1 MRSDSTISIKKL
13 FVVTLILKVC
23 FSGIGWAIDDPWIFG
38 FFLPLGVMMLYI
50 IVGLR
55 RKKREISDEK
65 FADTCYYLGF
75 IFTITSI
82 IFSLFDLPQIGT
94 RMTAIAV
101 RFGAA
106 MVSTVLGLGVRVYV
120 VSFRRDLEDAVRS
133 AEEELIEAFGRLRER
148 AAVTFEKLAAFE
160 TRVDA
165 AANAS
170 IARVQGGVEQLTQS
184 YGETL
189 TSFFSTL
196 TESNHKAFQA
206 SLGEVRQ
213 SSLNLAKSV
222 EVYSGAMQGNL
233 QSLEGKVTQFA
244 EVITRR
250 LAQTTFP
257 DDYFAERLAKPLEA
271 LGHSTMGIARQVDH
285 AAANVDQA
293 ANSLRTGLATL
304 QARAGDVEGAL
315 DQVVTLASSQ
325 KALLAGSQAQVDTLS
340 VLSDTLRATQEGL
353 SALSAQV
360 SAQTGTLGQNA
371 VAAATQ
377 TATIGNVT
385 TTLQTLET
393 ALRTTIPLLERQ
405 QQSLAVATRES
416 GSQNAHMGE
425 IGHCLNDL
433 SLSLRQVATS
443 VEQNSRNL
451 GTLVQQVAETN
462 AVAQSARA
470 RDEGIAQKLA
480 ATQQESAS
488 LNQGVA
494 QVSAQLAGLTRDLQA
509 FVRETASLTQ
519 RLGALKVKVQ
529 LVDPPDRR
537 SIADDSDRGAPSDG
551 HATSAAA
558 PAIAKPAPR

>member
-1 MRSDSTISIKKL
+1 MRSDSAISIKKL

-38 FFLPLGVMMLYI
+38 FFLPLGIMMLYI

-55 RKKREISDEK
+55 RQKREISDEK

-165 AANAS
+165 AASAS
-170 IARVQGGVEQLTQS
+170 IAKVQGGVEQLTQS

-196 TESNHKAFQA
+196 TETNHKAFQA

-293 ANSLRTGLATL
+293 ANALRAGLATL
-304 QARAGDVEGAL
+304 QSRAGDVEGAL
-315 DQVVTLASSQ
+315 DRVVTLASSQ
-325 KALLAGSQAQVDTLS
+325 NALLAGSQAQVDMLS

-353 SALSAQV
+353 GALSAQV
-360 SAQTGTLGQNA
+360 SAQTGALGQNA

-405 QQSLAVATRES
+405 QQSLTATARES
-416 GSQNAHMGE
+416 GSQNAHLGE
-425 IGHCLNDL
+425 IGHSLTDL
-433 SLSLRQVATS
+433 SLTLRQVATS
-443 VEQNSRNL
+443 VDQNSRSL
-451 GTLVQQVAETN
+451 GVLVQQVAETN
-462 AVAQSARA
+462 ANVQSTRA
-470 RDEGIAQKLA
+470 RDEGMAQKLA

-494 QVSAQLAGLTRDLQA
+494 HVSAQLAGLTRDLQA
-509 FVRETASLTQ
+509 FVRETAALTQ

-537 SIADDSDRGAPSDG
+537 SMADDGDRGAPPG
-551 HATSAAA
+551 AQATSAVS
-558 PAIAKPAPR
+558 PGMAKPSPL

>member
-50 IVGLR
+50 VVGLR

-165 AANAS
+165 AASAS
-170 IARVQGGVEQLTQS
+170 IAKVQGGVEQLTQS

-425 IGHCLNDL
+425 IGHSLNDL
-433 SLSLRQVATS
+433 SLTLRQVATS

-462 AVAQSARA
+462 AVTQSARA

-509 FVRETASLTQ
+509 FVRETAALTQ

-537 SIADDSDRGAPSDG
+537 SIADDSDRGAPPDG
-551 HATSAAA
+551 HVTSAAS
-558 PAIAKPAPR
+558 PAIAKPSPR

>member
-1 MRSDSTISIKKL
+1 
-13 FVVTLILKVC
+13 
-23 FSGIGWAIDDPWIFG
+23 
-38 FFLPLGVMMLYI
+38 
-50 IVGLR
+50 
-55 RKKREISDEK
+55 
-65 FADTCYYLGF
+65 
-75 IFTITSI
+75 
-82 IFSLFDLPQIGT
+82 
-94 RMTAIAV
+94 
-101 RFGAA
+101 
-106 MVSTVLGLGVRVYV
+106 

-165 AANAS
+165 AASAS
-170 IARVQGGVEQLTQS
+170 IAKVQGGVEQLTHS

-293 ANSLRTGLATL
+293 ANSLRAGLATL

-315 DQVVTLASSQ
+315 DRVVTLASSQ
-325 KALLAGSQAQVDTLS
+325 KALLAGSQAQVDMLS

-425 IGHCLNDL
+425 IGHSLNDL
-433 SLSLRQVATS
+433 SLTLRQVATS

-462 AVAQSARA
+462 AVAQSTRA
-470 RDEGIAQKLA
+470 RDDGIAQKLA

-509 FVRETASLTQ
+509 FVRETAALTQ

-537 SIADDSDRGAPSDG
+537 STTDDSERGGAPGG
-551 HATSAAA
+551 HPTSTASAAL
-558 PAIAKPAPR
+558 PAIAKPSPL

>member
-1 MRSDSTISIKKL
+1 
-13 FVVTLILKVC
+13 
-23 FSGIGWAIDDPWIFG
+23 
-38 FFLPLGVMMLYI
+38 VMMIYI
-50 IVGLR
+50 IVGVR
-55 RKKREISDEK
+55 REKREISDEK

-82 IFSLFDLPQIGT
+82 IFSLFDLPQIST

-106 MVSTVLGLGVRVYV
+106 MVSTVLGLGVRVYL
-120 VSFRRDLEDAVRS
+120 VSFQRDIGDAVRS
-133 AEEELIEAFGRLRER
+133 AEEELIEAFARLRER
-148 AAVTFEKLAAFE
+148 AATTFEKLTEFE
-160 TRVDA
+160 TKVDA
-165 AANAS
+165 AASAS
-170 IARVQGGVEQLTQS
+170 IAKVQAGVEQLTQS
-184 YGETL
+184 YGESL
-189 TSFFSTL
+189 TSFFSAL

-244 EVITRR
+244 EVVTRR

-271 LGHSTMGIARQVDH
+271 LGHSTLGIASQVDR
-285 AAANVDQA
+285 AAVNVDQA
-293 ANSLRTGLATL
+293 TNSLRAGLATL

-315 DQVVTLASSQ
+315 DRVVTLANSQ
-325 KALLAGSQAQVDTLS
+325 NALLAGSQAQLDMLS
-340 VLSDTLRATQEGL
+340 VLSDTLRATQQGL

-385 TTLQTLET
+385 TTLQALET

-405 QQSLAVATRES
+405 QQSLALTTRETGTQAVS
-416 GSQNAHMGE
+416 LGE
-425 IGHCLNDL
+425 ISHGLNEL
-433 SLSLRQVATS
+433 SQTLRQVAAT
-443 VEQNSRNL
+443 VEGNSRGL
-451 GTLVQQVAETN
+451 SALVQHVADTN
-462 AVAQSARA
+462 ANVQAARV
-470 RDEGIAQKLA
+470 RDDGLAQKLA
-480 ATQQESAS
+480 ATQQESAH

-509 FVRETASLTQ
+509 FVRETAGLTQ

-529 LVDPPDRR
+529 LVDPADRR
-537 SIADDSDRGAPSDG
+537 LLGDSGDSGDRGATPS
-551 HATSAAA
+551 A
-558 PAIAKPAPR
+558 PPAVARSSSL

>member
-1 MRSDSTISIKKL
+1 MRSDSRIPIKKL
-13 FVVTLILKVC
+13 FAVALILKVC
-23 FSGIGWAIDDPWIFG
+23 LSGIGWAIDDPWIFG
-38 FFLPLGVMMLYI
+38 FFLPLGVMMIYI
-50 IVGLR
+50 IVGVR
-55 RKKREISDEK
+55 REKREISDEK
-65 FADTCYYLGF
+65 FADSCYYLGF

-82 IFSLFDLPQIGT
+82 IFSLFDLPQIST

-106 MVSTVLGLGVRVYV
+106 MVSTVLGLGVRVYL
-120 VSFRRDLEDAVRS
+120 VSFQRDIGDAVRS
-133 AEEELIEAFGRLRER
+133 AEEELIEAFARLRER
-148 AAVTFEKLAAFE
+148 AATTFEKLTEFE
-160 TRVDA
+160 TKVDA
-165 AANAS
+165 AASAS
-170 IARVQGGVEQLTQS
+170 IAKVQVGVEQLTQS
-184 YGETL
+184 YGTSL
-189 TSFFSTL
+189 TSFFSAL

-244 EVITRR
+244 EVVTRR

-271 LGHSTMGIARQVDH
+271 LGHSTLGIASQVDR

-293 ANSLRTGLATL
+293 TNSLRAGLATL

-315 DQVVTLASSQ
+315 DRVVTLASSQ
-325 KALLAGSQAQVDTLS
+325 NALLAGSQAQVDMLS
-340 VLSDTLRATQEGL
+340 VLSDTLRATQQGL

-385 TTLQTLET
+385 TTLQALET

-405 QQSLAVATRES
+405 QQSLALTTRETGTQAVS
-416 GSQNAHMGE
+416 LGE
-425 IGHCLNDL
+425 ISHGL
-433 SLSLRQVATS
+433 SELSQTLRQVAAT
-443 VEQNSRNL
+443 VEANSRGL
-451 GTLVQQVAETN
+451 SALVQHVADTN
-462 AVAQSARA
+462 ANVQAARV
-470 RDEGIAQKLA
+470 RDDGLAQKLA
-480 ATQQESAS
+480 ATQQESAH

-494 QVSAQLAGLTRDLQA
+494 QVSAQLAGLSRDLQA
-509 FVRETASLTQ
+509 FVRETAGLTQ

-529 LVDPPDRR
+529 LVDPVERR
-537 SIADDSDRGAPSDG
+537 LLGDEG
-551 HATSAAA
+551 ATSSPA
-558 PAIAKPAPR
+558 PAVARSSSL

>member
-165 AANAS
+165 AASAS
-170 IARVQGGVEQLTQS
+170 IAKVQGGVEQLTQS

-271 LGHSTMGIARQVDH
+271 LGHSTLGIARQVDH

-315 DQVVTLASSQ
+315 DQVVTLANSQ

-425 IGHCLNDL
+425 IGHSLNDL
-433 SLSLRQVATS
+433 SLTLRQVATS

-480 ATQQESAS
+480 ATQHESAS

-509 FVRETASLTQ
+509 FVRETAALTQ

-537 SIADDSDRGAPSDG
+537 AIADDSDRGAPSDG